1 MSKYIEVDT
10 LIRKYIDTDIK
21 KFSNS
26 DVKIVLENLKQN
38 ILKAP
43 TIEPKQGEW
52 IITEQ
57 DNGHKW
63 THRKCSE
70 CGKGVIEPLGVSAMN
85 FCPNCGVR
93 MKGAYD
99 E

>member
-1 MSKYIEVDT
+1 MSRYMDADK
-10 LIRKYIDTDIK
+10 LIRKYIDTDIE

-43 TIEPKQGEW
+43 SID
-52 IITEQ
+52 IV
-57 DNGHKW
+57 
-63 THRKCSE
+63 RCRE
-70 CGKGVIEPLGVSAMN
+70 CKHWNDAYICWRRRTQPMAMN
-85 FCPNCGVR
+85 PDDFCSYGER
-93 MKGAYD
+93 KG